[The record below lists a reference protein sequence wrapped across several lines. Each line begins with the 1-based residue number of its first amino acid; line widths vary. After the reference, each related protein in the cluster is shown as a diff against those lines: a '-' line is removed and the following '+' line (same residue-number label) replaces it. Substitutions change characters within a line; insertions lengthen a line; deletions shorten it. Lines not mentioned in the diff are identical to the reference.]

1 MLNTIWNS
9 LGKLFNSDSG
19 KDAGIEAKKAAEYQ
33 SRIASELEN
42 FNDCTNVHE
51 LPEIFHYWSNKHLA
65 PKKFHQ
71 FGITDPEQFFSL
83 YVQKFQH
90 AHPDQMIQIVSL
102 GSGNCD
108 MEARLARKLLDLNIS
123 TFIIDCIDINETMLE
138 RGRVHAAEQGVEE
151 YINPVVGD
159 FNHWEPAKNYDIV
172 MANQCLHH
180 VVELEILFASIKQS
194 MHAESYFLTSD
205 MIGRNGHQRWPEAL
219 ALVNEFWE
227 ELPEPYRY
235 NQLLKRQEAQYINHD
250 CSEHSF
256 EGIRAQDILPLL
268 TETFHFEL
276 FIPFAN
282 LVAVFIDRPF
292 GHNFDAKGEWDRD
305 FIDRVH
311 ARDEEAILAGDI
323 KPTQMLAVLRKESVE
338 PILLQPHLTPEFC
351 TRRPD

>member
-1 MLNTIWNS
+1 MLSS
-9 LGKLFNSDSG
+9 LQAFFSKLFGSNSDNE
-19 KDAGIEAKKAAEYQ
+19 AGIESENDSEYQ

-65 PKKFHQ
+65 PLKFHQ
-71 FGITDPEQFFSL
+71 FGITDPEQFFFL
-83 YVQKFQH
+83 YVQNFQES
-90 AHPDQMIQIVSL
+90 HPDQMIQIVSL

-108 MEARLARKLLDLNIS
+108 MEARLAKKLSEQGLS
-123 TFIIDCIDINETMLE
+123 TFVIDCIDINETMLE
-138 RGRVHAAEQGVEE
+138 RGRQHAAEQRVEKH
-151 YINPVVGD
+151 INPIAGD
-159 FNHWEPAKNYDIV
+159 FNHWEPVKSYDIV

-180 VVELEILFASIKQS
+180 VVELENLFTATKKA

-235 NQLLKRQEAQYINHD
+235 NQLLKRQEVQYINHD

-268 TETFHFEL
+268 TEMFHFEL
-276 FIPFAN
+276 FLPFAN
-282 LVAVFIDRPF
+282 LVTVFIDRPF
-292 GHNFDAKGEWDRD
+292 GHNFDAQGEWDRD

-323 KPTQMLAVLRKESVE
+323 KPTQMLAVLRKEAIE
-338 PILLQPHLTPEFC
+338 PVLLEPHLTPEFC
-351 TRRPD
+351 IRRPD